1 MSESPRRKYP
11 RRVQQPQ
18 EENEPLQKIDDL
30 RDITDIEYIPKLAFV
45 ETYTG
50 NNGTVR
56 MDDMGDKA
64 VSARRK
70 KLAKPDR
77 SSFGLQNQTLEGKKG
92 TIKNFRPLASTI
104 AAQAENQLI
113 GGESYPEIW
122 QQLKDA
128 TDLVFEGMKLAQPF
142 ETLYTKVEIAVANK
156 FEQAIY
162 RDLYALFKIHV
173 SQVNQFCQSTNG
185 AII

>member
-30 RDITDIEYIPKLAFV
+30 RDITDIE
-45 ETYTG
+45 YTG